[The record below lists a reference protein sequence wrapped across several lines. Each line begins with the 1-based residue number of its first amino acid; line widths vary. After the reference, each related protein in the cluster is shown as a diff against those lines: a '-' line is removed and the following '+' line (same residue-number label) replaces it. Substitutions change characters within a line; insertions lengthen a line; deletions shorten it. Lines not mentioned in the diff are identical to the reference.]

1 MESID
6 ISLILAQLINFL
18 ILFFLF
24 KRYVAVYLNK
34 MIEQRNATVE
44 KVQNFEQYYDKRVAE
59 LQDMEKKMI
68 DEAKEEAQD
77 LLEQA
82 ESISQKKAS
91 EVIAQANNDVKMI
104 LEGGKRQV
112 EKERFQMIEDSRQY
126 ILGLA
131 MKINKK
137 LLGTQSLSEE
147 LIAEELKKM

>member
-1 MESID
+1 
-6 ISLILAQLINFL
+6 
-18 ILFFLF
+18 
-24 KRYVAVYLNK
+24 

>member
-1 MESID
+1 M
-6 ISLILAQLINFL
+6 
-18 ILFFLF
+18 
-24 KRYVAVYLNK
+24 YLNK